1 MSICQ
6 AVDDTG
12 LPPTYIQVYKNMD
25 PLWIEVQLE
34 KKNLDFFFFCTL
46 FINEFWFMPIEVR
59 AFY

>member
-12 LPPTYIQVYKNMD
+12 LPPTYILVYKNMD

-34 KKNLDFFFFCTL
+34 KKTLIFFFL
-46 FINEFWFMPIEVR
+46 
-59 AFY
+59 YSLYK

>member
-12 LPPTYIQVYKNMD
+12 LPPTYILVYKNMD

-34 KKNLDFFFFCTL
+34 KKTLIFFFFVL
-46 FINEFWFMPIEVR
+46 SL
-59 AFY
+59 